1 VEAWSVLLS
10 LLEVGQLL
18 LVRGRKHDYTHSPA
32 RNGVFAQKLG
42 DNKQTYKIIMIS
54 KGFSVKAT
62 KCRASITETFHSKYY
77 SNFAKANFVNFV

>member
-1 VEAWSVLLS
+1 MVFLHKS
-10 LLEVGQLL
+10 LEII
-18 LVRGRKHDYTHSPA
+18 
-32 RNGVFAQKLG
+32 
-42 DNKQTYKIIMIS
+42 NKNTKIIMIS